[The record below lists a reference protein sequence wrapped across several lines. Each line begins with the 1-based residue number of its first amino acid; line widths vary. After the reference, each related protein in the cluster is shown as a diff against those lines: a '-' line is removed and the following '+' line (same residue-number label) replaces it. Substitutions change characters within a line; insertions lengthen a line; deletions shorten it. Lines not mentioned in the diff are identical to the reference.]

1 MFDGVQVN
9 DFHVSFFK
17 HQVVNAANV
26 ETYPVNFVGV
36 KGLNKGT
43 ELWKLYNMVTSRIYY
58 AHDLFINDCCDEHK
72 SILLGEKQKQD
83 KV

>member
-1 MFDGVQVN
+1 MKKVRRLRPDGSESDSCPMFDGVQVN

-43 ELWKLYNMVTSRIYY
+43 EL
-58 AHDLFINDCCDEHK
+58 
-72 SILLGEKQKQD
+72 
-83 KV
+83 